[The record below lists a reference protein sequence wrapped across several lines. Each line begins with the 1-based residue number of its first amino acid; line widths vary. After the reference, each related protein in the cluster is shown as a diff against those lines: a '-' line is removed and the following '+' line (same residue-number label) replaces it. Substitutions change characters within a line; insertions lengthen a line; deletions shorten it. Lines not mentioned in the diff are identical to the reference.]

1 MKSLIVT
8 GLCVYEINLFQYS
21 AGIGGV
27 FLLKNGKVRQHV
39 MRDFS
44 KTPIHTEE
52 DVNNWL
58 KFYEMPAEL
67 VALGTFVTGEFD
79 LDLRLTHFHSF
90 SQSNWAG
97 HYHYDTT
104 PDTVQYEAYF
114 NVGTRIVRIDRPIN
128 THKIGRD

>member
-1 MKSLIVT
+1 MEFRVLLSLFKHSV
-8 GLCVYEINLFQYS
+8 
-21 AGIGGV
+21 GIGGV
-27 FLLKNGKVRQHV
+27 FVLKNGKVHQHV

-44 KTPIHTEE
+44 KTPIRTEE
-52 DVNNWL
+52 ELNNWL

-90 SQSNWAG
+90 SQSHWGG

-104 PDTVQYEAYF
+104 PDTVEYEAYF
-114 NVGTRIVRIDRPIN
+114 NVGERIVRIDRPTH
-128 THKIGRD
+128 THKLGRD